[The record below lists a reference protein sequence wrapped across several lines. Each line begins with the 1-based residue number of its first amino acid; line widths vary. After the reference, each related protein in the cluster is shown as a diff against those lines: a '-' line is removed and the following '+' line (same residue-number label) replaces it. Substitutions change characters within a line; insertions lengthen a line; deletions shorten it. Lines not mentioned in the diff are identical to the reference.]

1 MGPSVSV
8 VMPVFNSGQYLSD
21 SIESVLC
28 QTYSDFELLCVDNA
42 STDDSLSVLRE
53 ESEKDSRISVLQ
65 DNRRGVSNARNTGL
79 AYASG
84 DYVAFIDADD
94 FILPSLLE
102 HALFQAQKHNAD
114 MVIFGFDEYQSV
126 ENSFFARELCGDCSL
141 SGFSSCYLAT
151 ELAAYSLASRARCFL
166 R

>member
-53 ESEKDSRISVLQ
+53 ESEKDSRISVL
-65 DNRRGVSNARNTGL
+65 
-79 AYASG
+79 
-84 DYVAFIDADD
+84 
-94 FILPSLLE
+94 
-102 HALFQAQKHNAD
+102 
-114 MVIFGFDEYQSV
+114 
-126 ENSFFARELCGDCSL
+126 
-141 SGFSSCYLAT
+141 
-151 ELAAYSLASRARCFL
+151 
-166 R
+166 